1 MAFVR
6 EIAERITVLHLGQ
19 VLAEGNVEQIE
30 TQSESARGLSG
41 IEGDRLMLKLTNVDS
56 YYDRSHILHAV
67 CLGHTDREGDGYPRP
82 QRHRQ
87 DHAAEDAD
95 GSHRPDGQAKSAST
109 ERRSARIRRFR
120 RARAG
125 IAYVPQGREI
135 IPDFTIRENILMGG
149 VRRARTASARSRTLV
164 PELFPYLMDNLDA
177 PGGVLSGG
185 QQQQLAIARALAA
198 DPKIIL
204 LDEPNEGIQPSIV
217 EEIEAIIISLNRE
230 VGLTVVLVEQNVSF
244 ARQASHGFAMME
256 KGRVVVSG
264 AISELS
270 DDIVHRHMAV

>member
-1 MAFVR
+1 M
-6 EIAERITVLHLGQ
+6 
-19 VLAEGNVEQIE
+19 
-30 TQSESARGLSG
+30 LS
-41 IEGDRLMLKLTNVDS
+41 LTNVDS
-56 YYDRSHILHAV
+56 FYDRSHILHAV
-67 CLGHTDREGDGYPRP
+67 CLDIPIGKVTAVLGRNGTGKTTLLKTVMGLTDRMEGQIDLDGKDIGKQP
-82 QRHRQ
+82 
-87 DHAAEDAD
+87 
-95 GSHRPDGQAKSAST
+95 T
-109 ERRSARIRRFR
+109 FR

-135 IPDFTIRENILMGG
+135 IPDFTIRENILMGAF
-149 VRRARTASARSRTLV
+149 ARTDGKRQIPDLV
-164 PELFPYLMDNLDA
+164 PELFPYLMDNLERA
-177 PGGVLSGG
+177 GGVLSGG

-217 EEIEAIIISLNRE
+217 EEIEAIIIRLNRD

-244 ARQASHGFAMME
+244 ARQASHCFAMME

-270 DDIVHRHMAV
+270 DEMVHRHMAV